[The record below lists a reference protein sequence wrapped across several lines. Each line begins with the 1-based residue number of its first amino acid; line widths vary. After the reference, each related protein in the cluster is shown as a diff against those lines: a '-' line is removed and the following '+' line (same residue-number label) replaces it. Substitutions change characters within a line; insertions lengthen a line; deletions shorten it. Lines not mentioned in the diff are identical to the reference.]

1 MNADPRGDRAGLLD
15 TSVLI
20 ARESGRRLD
29 ARGVPERTA
38 VSVITVAELHAGV
51 LAATDTE
58 TRARRLATVDAI
70 AAVEALPI
78 TVEAARHWA
87 TLQVKLAESGLR
99 AKVNDLWIAAVAMA
113 NGLDVVSQ
121 DANFDDIERVG
132 GPRVVR
138 V

>member
-1 MNADPRGDRAGLLD
+1 M
-15 TSVLI
+15 LI

-29 ARGVPERTA
+29 AQAIPERTT

-58 TRARRLATVDAI
+58 TRARRLATVA
-70 AAVEALPI
+70 AVGAVEALPI

-87 TLQVKLAESGLR
+87 TLRVKLAEKGLR
-99 AKVNDLWIAAVAMA
+99 AKVNDIWIAAVAAA

-121 DANFDDIERVG
+121 DADFDDIERVG